1 MASEALKYS
10 AGIPKVNLPKER
22 LDYSLTNLDNSEPL
36 KESELIVSKIMIP
49 LQVSRGNS
57 S

>member
-10 AGIPKVNLPKER
+10 VGIPKVNLPKER
-22 LDYSLTNLDNSEPL
+22 LDYSLTNFEIRELL
-36 KESELIVSKIMIP
+36 KESELIVSNIMIP

-57 S
+57 